1 MKRFHWYIMILVLAG
16 CSSTARM
23 SDPPQVSERYRALD
37 PGKPIALV
45 NAVIIDGTGADPIRG
60 GTIVFDGGKIAAVGK
75 EVPLPEGCQI
85 LDMEGATVLPGLVNA
100 HVHNAYYERH
110 AAIFAY
116 SGVTTVRDL
125 SYGAGDVWT
134 ATAFRDRALADPKKC
149 RIVSAGTL
157 ITVPWGYMALGGLTV
172 GSEEEA
178 RQKVDMELDA
188 GVDFVK
194 IVFQEPVFPQL
205 ANLSPMLGS
214 FIVARAHARGV
225 PVTAHVGTARDLAM
239 ALDCGVDDIAHVVYD
254 ELTDDLIARMVS
266 AHIPMEPT
274 LTDWATSTG
283 REREIILSNF
293 KRFMDAGGIIALG
306 AEHVHTAKNAGAFVG
321 MPLPELKMMREGG
334 MDPMR
339 IIVASTK
346 TAADVC
352 GLGSTLGTL
361 EAGKLADILVLD
373 GDPLT
378 DLDAFSRV
386 RIVVHSGVIIR
397 G

>member
-1 MKRFHWYIMILVLAG
+1 
-16 CSSTARM
+16 
-23 SDPPQVSERYRALD
+23 
-37 PGKPIALV
+37 
-45 NAVIIDGTGADPIRG
+45 
-60 GTIVFDGGKIAAVGK
+60 
-75 EVPLPEGCQI
+75 
-85 LDMEGATVLPGLVNA
+85 MEGATVLPGLVNA
-100 HVHNAYYERH
+100 HVHNAYYEKH

-125 SYGAGDVWT
+125 SYGASDVRP
-134 ATAFRDRALADPKKC
+134 ATAFRDHALTDPKLC

-157 ITVPWGYMALGGLTV
+157 ITVPWGYMALGGITV
-172 GSEEEA
+172 SSEEEA
-178 RQKVDMELDA
+178 RLKVDMELDA

-205 ANLSPMLGS
+205 ANLSPSLGS
-214 FIVARAHARGV
+214 FIVARAHARGI
-225 PVTAHVGTARDLAM
+225 PVTAHVGTIRDLAM

-254 ELTDDLIARMVS
+254 ELTDELIARMVNG
-266 AHIPMEPT
+266 HIPVEAT
-274 LTDWATSTG
+274 LTNWSTSTG

-321 MPLPELKMMREGG
+321 MPIAELKMMREAG

-339 IIVASTK
+339 IIVAGTK
-346 TAADVC
+346 TSAEVC
-352 GLGSTLGTL
+352 GLGSKLGTL

-373 GDPLT
+373 GDPLS

-386 RIVVHSGVIIR
+386 KLVVHSGVIIR